1 MEYKVEVLEK
11 AVKTYGYVHQTTKA
25 AEELSELL
33 VALNKWLG
41 MSENEDYIRDNIK
54 EECADVEI
62 MLGQCDKQFAQFF
75 CGLYRLMHTTI
86 SFNGLF
92 QYLYFVLHLKFPPYT
107 LRDSC

>member
-11 AVKTYGYVHQTTKA
+11 AVKTYGCMHQTIKA

-41 MSENEDYIRDNIK
+41 TSKIPWKTINNIR

-62 MLGQCDKQFAQFF
+62 MLSQLKIIFGDWSDWKHYK
-75 CGLYRLMHTTI
+75 LDRLEGRLNAI
-86 SFNGLF
+86 NGT
-92 QYLYFVLHLKFPPYT
+92 KEN
-107 LRDSC
+107 DC

>member
-11 AVKTYGYVHQTTKA
+11 AVDTYGSMNQTVKA

-41 MSENEDYIRDNIK
+41 MSENEDYIRDNIR

-62 MLGQCDKQFAQFF
+62 MLSQLKIIFGDWSDWTHYKMD
-75 CGLYRLMHTTI
+75 RLEDRI
-86 SFNGLF
+86 NAINGT
-92 QYLYFVLHLKFPPYT
+92 KEN
-107 LRDSC
+107 DC

>member
-11 AVKTYGYVHQTTKA
+11 AVKTYGCMHQTIKA

-41 MSENEDYIRDNIK
+41 TSENENIARFHTSYNIR

-62 MLGQCDKQFAQFF
+62 MLSQLKIIFGDWSDWKH
-75 CGLYRLMHTTI
+75 YKMDRLEERI
-86 SFNGLF
+86 NAINGT
-92 QYLYFVLHLKFPPYT
+92 KEN
-107 LRDSC
+107 DC

>member
-11 AVKTYGYVHQTTKA
+11 AVKTYGCMNQTIKA

-41 MSENEDYIRDNIK
+41 MAENEDYIRDNIR

-62 MLGQCDKQFAQFF
+62 MLGQLKIIFGDWSGWTHDKMD
-75 CGLYRLMHTTI
+75 RLEDRI
-86 SFNGLF
+86 NA
-92 QYLYFVLHLKFPPYT
+92 VN
-107 LRDSC
+107 